1 LGAAISNHPPCR
13 QNCSGKLYSITLDGQ
28 CMTYEAAANIHYGYV
43 GRAAGFSE
51 KRLLKGASDAQA
63 SEGRG
68 ETADDPRD
76 VQAIKKGFELFD
88 AGSPAGLS
96 KSDLEQNYYQKLPK
110 GDGDPA
116 GCKPCEVKLT

>member
-1 LGAAISNHPPCR
+1 
-13 QNCSGKLYSITLDGQ
+13 
-28 CMTYEAAANIHYGYV
+28 MTYEAAANIHYGYV

-96 KSDLEQNYYQKLPK
+96 KSGLERNYYQKLPK